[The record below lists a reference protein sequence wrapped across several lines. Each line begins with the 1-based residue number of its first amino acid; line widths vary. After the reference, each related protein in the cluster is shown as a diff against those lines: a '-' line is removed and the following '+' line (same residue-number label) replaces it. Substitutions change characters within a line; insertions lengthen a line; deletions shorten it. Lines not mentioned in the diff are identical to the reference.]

1 MDSLKKCKT
10 CEIEK
15 ELKKFSGRSAVCSAC
30 IYSTKKDASKQYY
43 IKNKEHIVKRVLE
56 IYHFRHDDLP
66 KQKPGRKKIEL
77 VKPTPVEI
85 VEAK

>member
-1 MDSLKKCKT
+1 MVVL
-10 CEIEK
+10 
-15 ELKKFSGRSAVCSAC
+15 RSVLLV
-30 IYSTKKDASKQYY
+30 STQQQKDASKQYY

-77 VKPTPVEI
+77 IKPTPVEN